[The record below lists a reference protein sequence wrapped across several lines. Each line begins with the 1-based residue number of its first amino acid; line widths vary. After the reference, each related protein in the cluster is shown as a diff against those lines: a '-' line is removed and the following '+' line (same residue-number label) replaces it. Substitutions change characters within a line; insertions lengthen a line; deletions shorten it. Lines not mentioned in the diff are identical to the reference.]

1 VINSLTVRAF
11 ERCLIVILALH
22 EFVAPTA
29 SSAMNMPCYDA
40 VSLVYMSTDIVI
52 AELSE
57 DSKHEFTAAVTETLY
72 GSLHQGDKLDT
83 LTPFLTF
90 FDPMKDGMRVVL
102 FLDRRP
108 HKYGFLYSALDKS
121 PFAIP
126 PSGVYLIDAYQH
138 VHSYFQINNPGPYV
152 AAGWELFPTK
162 KEPTKQEDL
171 KLPSL
176 DEVRG
181 EIAESIRAVE
191 PVRPLLDKVATRGDA
206 PALLSLLDR
215 SSESREN
222 CRLRMATA
230 ITERAT
236 EQIRSLNDPELLLA
250 AHVRAGDADS
260 SSAAGGFINPAT
272 GNEDEG
278 KKFAAAQGH
287 FLIHVLSDRAKGLPE
302 RLASIRLLLLI
313 SAGNH
318 PGGGVAKVLP
328 IDADALANSANEL
341 RTVAKAIFDDD
352 SQNSNLRGLCL
363 EFLLDQPGILDDAR
377 RIYAHSHSNTL
388 RFMIEELFL
397 IQSDSLFESL
407 HSPSGAVASIVG
419 PAAICGCMSTAL
431 SGAVFLAEWRER
443 PDLHQAFATLSSDIE
458 RRPVLTNLETGQR
471 FVIQDYDDLGYSS
484 GSDGSGWWQFRLK
497 QLEGVPVGNYSVAIE
512 YISRGKS
519 LSRGYTAT
527 VAILDTLNGKQLT
540 INRTAGS
547 EPPVGWVD

>member
-1 VINSLTVRAF
+1 
-11 ERCLIVILALH
+11 
-22 EFVAPTA
+22 
-29 SSAMNMPCYDA
+29 
-40 VSLVYMSTDIVI
+40 
-52 AELSE
+52 
-57 DSKHEFTAAVTETLY
+57 
-72 GSLHQGDKLDT
+72 
-83 LTPFLTF
+83 
-90 FDPMKDGMRVVL
+90 
-102 FLDRRP
+102 
-108 HKYGFLYSALDKS
+108 
-121 PFAIP
+121 
-126 PSGVYLIDAYQH
+126 
-138 VHSYFQINNPGPYV
+138 
-152 AAGWELFPTK
+152 
-162 KEPTKQEDL
+162 
-171 KLPSL
+171 
-176 DEVRG
+176 
-181 EIAESIRAVE
+181 
-191 PVRPLLDKVATRGDA
+191 
-206 PALLSLLDR
+206 
-215 SSESREN
+215 
-222 CRLRMATA
+222 MATA